1 MKLTVGLDTNI
12 LCYSLDPAYA
22 EHPRAKDL
30 LLSLSNENT
39 LAINP
44 TVIHESY
51 HTLVHGQK
59 FTRAEAT
66 NRLGLVLNHPYI
78 YFLNQ
83 TKRTCQIGL
92 DIATRYTLGGRE
104 ALILANYISSKVPV
118 IYTHDRELLSLQC
131 VKWRSATI
139 DTRDPLA

>member
-1 MKLTVGLDTNI
+1 VTVGLDTNI

-22 EHPRAKDL
+22 EYPRAKDL
-30 LLSLSNENT
+30 LLSLSSENP

-51 HTLVHGQK
+51 HTLVYGQK

-66 NRLGLVLNHPYI
+66 SRLGLVLNHPYI

-83 TKRTCQIGL
+83 TRRTCQIGL
-92 DIATRYTLGGRE
+92 DIATRHMLGGRD
-104 ALILANYISSKVPV
+104 ALILANYICGKVPV
-118 IYTHDRELLSLQC
+118 MYTHDRELLSLQR
-131 VKWRSATI
+131 VTWRSATI
-139 DTRDPLA
+139 DIRDPLA